1 MTRQKDDKSH
11 VNKGLLILSTFDESS
26 PMQRTTDIASKLG
39 MNMSTVSRHLNS
51 LLDLGFLSRDDATGQ
66 YYLGLEVISLAGAAL
81 HYSVLYR
88 YAYPELQKM
97 SFQHEVHCHMSVQRD
112 ADIVHIISTSC
123 EKNMEL
129 LIPMGHRHPVYCSA
143 MGRAIL
149 AFQTENEIDR
159 VLKKSN
165 LKKYT
170 SETKAERTAI
180 MQALKRTKELGYSI
194 VVDELDMGVGSIAAP
209 IFERRRKPV
218 GAISVSASTYRIQDV
233 ASDRNSLVKAV
244 VSTAGRISAK
254 LGYYPK

>member
-81 HYSVLYR
+81 HNSVLYR

-143 MGRAIL
+143 IRLVESDDPVSAITTSSTNPAIL
-149 AFQTENEIDR
+149 SRHLA
-159 VLKKSN
+159 
-165 LKKYT
+165 
-170 SETKAERTAI
+170 RTASSS
-180 MQALKRTKELGYSI
+180 RTIIQRLI
-194 VVDELDMGVGSIAAP
+194 VAI
-209 IFERRRKPV
+209 IF
-218 GAISVSASTYRIQDV
+218 S
-233 ASDRNSLVKAV
+233 
-244 VSTAGRISAK
+244 
-254 LGYYPK
+254 